1 MDRIRESRKSN
12 GFPRHRHR
20 NLEYEAVE
28 LREGSRKIGRNH
40 DRELRKRR
48 RHSHS
53 HRDEGERSTEVS
65 FGNEQNDH
73 VREISRIRLSNTTSF
88 GASDQNHRRSV
99 TAAKPPPFKRTDEI
113 IGVVVP
119 RKARSGCYYSNAVF
133 RIFYR
138 FLFFPLYFTFF
149 FCSQFYCDCCVFTAS
164 VKRLREKW
172 ITGGGTEEQI
182 FRRRSNSPSD
192 STSLDVSSQ
201 LKKVCSNFIF
211 SVFCYRI

>member
-149 FCSQFYCDCCVFTAS
+149 FVLSFIVIVVFLQLLLKGCVKNGSPAAARRSRFS
-164 VKRLREKW
+164 
-172 ITGGGTEEQI
+172 GGGRILRQI
-182 FRRRSNSPSD
+182 RLLWMFLLS
-192 STSLDVSSQ
+192 
-201 LKKVCSNFIF
+201 
-211 SVFCYRI
+211 